1 MKNSTLPPFPKLI
14 KTCAMAA
21 APMATTHT
29 VLTTWAQGH
38 DSQANITKTAMART
52 ARSEPLN
59 HHPPPFCWVCTVSS
73 KTDTRIRTH
82 THAQTSM
89 REKKCTDETQSCA
102 YPHAF
107 LFRLGHCC
115 LQFIHTLTVLAAG
128 VDDGLNVV

>member
-59 HHPPPFCWVCTVSS
+59 HHPPPQ
-73 KTDTRIRTH
+73 TDTQIRTR

-89 REKKCTDETQSCA
+89 HEKKCTDETQ
-102 YPHAF
+102 
-107 LFRLGHCC
+107 
-115 LQFIHTLTVLAAG
+115 
-128 VDDGLNVV
+128 